1 MVFAEIEGQLRTE
14 GGWNMH
20 IAIALIMALLV
31 TAGVLWFFFAP
42 RKAYRAPLRDGVQE
56 AVVEVKGGYNPAVIE
71 AEAGV
76 PLRLIFDRK
85 EDGECSSHVVFS
97 DFGVDLAL
105 PAFRTTTLTLAS
117 RPAGRVSL
125 RMRYEHA
132 ARHVAHT
139 AGKACKCRCWR
150 YRRYPRLVPSAP
162 VCPIPAIRTF
172 AATADGAHAS
182 GSAETGVQ
190 MRAKRRR
197 PNVRFG

>member
-1 MVFAEIEGQLRTE
+1 MVFAEIESQLRTE

-56 AVVEVKGGYNPAVIE
+56 AVVEVKGGYSPAVIE

-76 PLRLIFDRK
+76 PLRLISQGRRRMLVACRVLRFR
-85 EDGECSSHVVFS
+85 GRSCV
-97 DFGVDLAL
+97 ARL
-105 PAFRTTTLTLAS
+105 PHDHADASS

-139 AGKACKCRCWR
+139 AGKACKCRC
-150 YRRYPRLVPSAP
+150 RRRFRGNRRA
-162 VCPIPAIRTF
+162 
-172 AATADGAHAS
+172 
-182 GSAETGVQ
+182 